1 MKVQEFS
8 PLLKSVMARHGLQTV
23 TADTLDDFLAA
34 KPCSVIFLSGDWE
47 RLAES
52 NDVAAILPELPK
64 LAPGIAIAVAERSA
78 ERALQLRFRF
88 NKFPALVF
96 LRGTGYLGVILG
108 MRGWSEYGEEIA
120 EILGREISEP
130 PPFKFPEACAP
141 RKPDVLDALHIH

>member
-8 PLLKSVMARHGLQTV
+8 PLLKSVMSRHGIASV
-23 TADTLDDFLAA
+23 TADTLDDFLLGH
-34 KPCSVIFLSGDWE
+34 PCSLLFLSGDWD

-52 NDVAAILPELPK
+52 NDVAAVLPELQK
-64 LAPGIAIAVAERSA
+64 LAPGLAVVVAERSA

-96 LRGTGYLGVILG
+96 LRGAGYLGVILG

-120 EILGREISEP
+120 EILGREVSEP

-141 RKPDVLDALHIH
+141 RKPDVLDSLHIH